1 MMDDLTTI
9 KNEFIKSI
17 QNPDIWPVQGPEG
30 IDQPAPIGPGNIVE
44 KYGADKVKNAV
55 KGNSTLEILVNTAQG
70 YDFGSGK
77 IQTPLGELFA
87 RDADI
92 LFTELAKQNI
102 GDVTQLKLP
111 GVTQAAQVTSGRG
124 VFGLSL
130 VPDETGKPVSVKSDL
145 LYKKPSTF
153 QQALPFLAVAA
164 LPFLGPLIGAAGA
177 GAAGLGNAATA
188 AGVLGGSTAAAG
200 SGLAGMLSSA
210 GLSATAANA
219 LASGLVHGTFR
230 GGIADL
236 AGGKFGKGF
245 ASGFVGGAAPVVAGP
260 VTQTLTQAGL
270 SPELA
275 KITTSGGIGGLSA
288 AAGGRNIGQGVLGS
302 ALNTGIGIGMDKA
315 GITKLPAPVRGVV
328 TEGISSAI
336 RGKPFDL
343 ASAAQNAALNYG
355 LNQTIGPQG
364 MKAVN
369 TFLAYKNM
377 VDSLGRV
384 KASPS
389 NAITAFN
396 AYKAQRR

>member
-1 MMDDLTTI
+1 MTTQI
-9 KNEFIKSI
+9 KDADGKSF
-17 QNPDIWPVQGPEG
+17 DIDTLKKLYVQIAPN
-30 IDQPAPIGPGNIVE
+30 IDQKRSSGSVFGTKVTDSTNIGFNAKEATKFFGDTPTAAQMVALDMARGLANAGVTDVSQIKKGPIEDYYPGYDDAGNRATYTRIGNVGPSGQEINLGNTYTGKGGTSYSVE
-44 KYGADKVKNAV
+44 LGDDGKPKFYTTGFDTSDK
-55 KGNSTLEILVNTAQG
+55 GEILMAA
-70 YDFGSGK
+70 SLLA
-77 IQTPLGELFA
+77 PFA
-87 RDADI
+87 
-92 LFTELAKQNI
+92 
-102 GDVTQLKLP
+102 
-111 GVTQAAQVTSGRG
+111 
-124 VFGLSL
+124 
-130 VPDETGKPVSVKSDL
+130 
-145 LYKKPSTF
+145 
-153 QQALPFLAVAA
+153 
-164 LPFLGPLIGAAGA
+164 LGPLVGAAG
-177 GAAGLGNAATA
+177 
-188 AGVLGGSTAAAG
+188 AG
-200 SGLAGMLSSA
+200 SGLAGALA
-210 GLSATAANA
+210 GTGLGTTAANA
-219 LASGLVHGTFR
+219 LASGLVHGTVQ
-230 GGIADL
+230 GGLSSL

-302 ALNTGIGIGMDKA
+302 ALNTGIGIGIGMDKA

-369 TFLAYKNM
+369 TFLSYKNM
-377 VDSLGRV
+377 VDSLDRV